1 MNGFNKADFFVVF
14 LPFVIAFLACGFIL
28 AGGFTALNFFL
39 SFFLILTATISV
51 YFVWRKVKKLAL
63 KNESLQIKYQESLL
77 EQQRFQ
83 EILDSYTQTS
93 EKILP
98 IISGQ
103 IGESIDLSNR
113 EFNALAI
120 TFSGIVDNVS
130 SVIKASEHGENKN
143 EFSQTKD
150 SLNGVYQTLK
160 NLISLEDHVHK
171 DIKELS
177 AYTESL
183 TDMATNVGYIAQQT
197 NLLALNASIEAARAG
212 EAGRGFAVV
221 ADEVRNLASRSAEI
235 GTEII
240 ENVAQVNEKFVKLTS
255 QSQEMSEIESKLAE
269 DAKSSI
275 DDVINRY
282 QLSEEGLVKSSEQ
295 LMGISALVTQQI
307 EESLVKLQFQ
317 DRMVQILEHSKD
329 NLNKISAE
337 ISLAK
342 LVDVDGFLTRM
353 ESTYTTTSERNLH
366 AGSSGQDQGNAEDG
380 EITFF

>member
-1 MNGFNKADFFVVF
+1 MDEHNKADIFVIF
-14 LPFVIAFLACGFIL
+14 LPFFIAFLGACFIL
-28 AGGFTALNFFL
+28 ANGFTTLNFFL
-39 SFFLILTATISV
+39 CFILISIAATGA
-51 YFVWRKVKKLAL
+51 YFIWK
-63 KNESLQIKYQESLL
+63 QIKKSALNNENTQSKYQKVLL
-77 EQQRFQ
+77 EQQRLQ
-83 EILDSYTQTS
+83 EILDSYNQAS
-93 EKILP
+93 DQILP

-103 IGESIDLSNR
+103 IGESIDLSNK
-113 EFNALAI
+113 EFDALAM
-120 TFSGIVDNVS
+120 TFSGIVDNVT
-130 SVIKASEHGENKN
+130 SVIKASDHSTNEN

-150 SLNGVYQTLK
+150 SLNGVYQTLQ
-160 NLISLEDHVHK
+160 NLISLEDHVHN

-177 AYTESL
+177 SYTERL
-183 TDMATNVGYIAQQT
+183 TEMATNVGYIAQQT

-235 GTEII
+235 GAEII
-240 ENVAQVNEKFVKLTS
+240 DNVTQVNEKFVKLTS

-282 QLSEEGLVKSSEQ
+282 QLSEENLSESSEQ

-329 NLNKISAE
+329 NLNNISAE
-337 ISLAK
+337 ISLAQP
-342 LVDVDGFLTRM
+342 VDVESFLTQM

-366 AGSSGQDQGNAEDG
+366 AGSSEQDQENAEDG